1 MTTITIFLPVA
12 RHLINPFCSCASEKT
27 LESGNVILQDAL
39 GNCNMKVVASLI
51 LCFTTVSLADDFK
64 LVTGKEYKNVTVS
77 RVEPDGIVL
86 KTKSGISKVY
96 FVELPNDVQQ
106 RFHYNAAIASAYSA
120 QAQQTVNQATMA
132 AARRGE
138 PIEVISHGAQVDIN
152 QHLALGNVTVVDFYA
167 DWCGPCRRLSP
178 RLEQMARSDADIAL
192 RKIDIVNWRT
202 PVVQQFN
209 IHSIPQVNV
218 YDRSGRLVGTV
229 VGVDFE
235 KVKSYVAQ
243 AKSSG

>member
-12 RHLINPFCSCASEKT
+12 RHSINPFCSCASEKT
-27 LESGNVILQDAL
+27 LESGNVILQDAS

-138 PIEVISHGAQVDIN
+138 PIEMISHGAQVDIN
-152 QHLALGNVTVVDFYA
+152 QHLALGNVTIVDFTRIGA
-167 DWCGPCRRLSP
+167 
-178 RLEQMARSDADIAL
+178 ARVGGSHRASS
-192 RKIDIVNWRT
+192 RWREAM
-202 PVVQQFN
+202 PVSRF
-209 IHSIPQVNV
+209 
-218 YDRSGRLVGTV
+218 
-229 VGVDFE
+229 
-235 KVKSYVAQ
+235 
-243 AKSSG
+243 AKSTSSIGERQSCSNSTFTPFHR